1 MSLVIVKLIN
11 ISLMNLIAIL
21 IIKRITKSHIKLLTL
36 KNVAWFFLSILP
48 TIVFYTT
55 EYDFTTFLTFL
66 LLSLAVKKIFE
77 IDIIA
82 SLIYVLFIM
91 IISTI
96 PDLICSAIM
105 INFIEFTAMRN
116 NYLIM
121 FLTNTV
127 ISLATY
133 FIFRIPPVIKLVTNG
148 TKRMARPKNR
158 TLIIYCLF
166 AFIAICICYYA
177 TSNLFAPTK
186 YYFTINIV
194 IVVFILLILIY
205 MREIIRYDRLLIQN
219 NILTEC
225 MRNVEDYQEKQDL
238 KIHEYKNQ
246 LSKIIDATKDEKI
259 IKILSDILKVDL
271 TADTYIL
278 GQIKYIPK
286 GEIKSLIY
294 YKLLVANKEGLNI
307 SVDISPKLKEK
318 DFKLSQSTSRELSQL
333 IGIYFDNAIEA
344 ATNSEKKQISL
355 EVYKI
360 KENVFFVITNSYK
373 GKINLK
379 NVIKKGFSTKG
390 TNRGKGLYFADK
402 IIRKSQSFTTEI
414 KTIDNYFIQ
423 KLELKKE

>member
-11 ISLMNLIAIL
+11 ITLMNLIAIL
-21 IIKRITKSHIKLLTL
+21 IIKKITKSQIKLLTI
-36 KNVAWFFLSILP
+36 KNLEWILLSILP
-48 TIVFYTT
+48 TIVFFTT

-66 LLSLAVKKIFE
+66 FLSLSVKKIFE
-77 IDIIA
+77 IDIIV

-91 IISTI
+91 IVSTI

-105 INFIEFTAMRN
+105 INFMEFDAMRN

-121 FLTNTV
+121 FLTNTC
-127 ISLATY
+127 ISLVTY
-133 FIFRIPPVIKLVTNG
+133 FIFNLKPINKFITNS
-148 TKRMARPKNR
+148 TKRLERPKNR
-158 TLIIYCLF
+158 ALIIYCLF
-166 AFIAICICYYA
+166 AFIAICICYYT

-194 IVVFILLILIY
+194 IIVFILLILIY
-205 MREIIRYDRLLIQN
+205 MCEIIKYDRLLIQN

-294 YKLLVANKEGLNI
+294 YKLLVANMEGLNI
-307 SVDISPKLKEK
+307 SVDISPKLKDN
-318 DFKLSQSTSRELSQL
+318 DFKFSSVVCRELSQL

-344 ATNSEKKQISL
+344 AINSEKKQITL

-360 KENVFFVITNSYK
+360 KENILFVITNSFK

-379 NVIKKGFSTKG
+379 NVIKKGFTTKG
-390 TNRGKGLYFADK
+390 STHGKGLYFADK
-402 IIRKSQSFTTEI
+402 IIKKSQVFNTEV